1 MTKSLVTGGAGFIGS
16 NLVDTL
22 LELGHE
28 VVCVDNES
36 AESNEEFYWNPKA
49 YNVKADIVDYTAM
62 KNCMTGIDY
71 VFHLAAESRIQ
82 PAILNPIEAVT
93 KNCVGTCTIL
103 QAAREAGVKKVMYSS
118 TSSGY
123 GFNEPP
129 NNESQP
135 DDCLNPYS
143 VSKVAGEKLCKMY
156 TNLFGLKTISFRYFN
171 VYGER
176 QPLKGQYAPV
186 IGIFL
191 RQRAADESLTIVG
204 DGEQR
209 RDFTHVSDVVQA
221 NILAATKDI
230 DEEFYG
236 TLFNVGNGQ
245 NYSINEIADK
255 ISDNQVNI
263 PPRIGEARTTLA
275 NNNKLKSVLG
285 WEPKVNLM
293 EWIES
298 Q

>member
-1 MTKSLVTGGAGFIGS
+1 MKSLVTGGEICGS
-16 NLVDTL
+16 HIVDKL

-28 VVCVDNES
+28 VICYDNES

-49 YNVKADIVDYTAM
+49 DNIKGDIRDYHLLKDAM
-62 KNCMTGIDY
+62 RDVDY

-82 PAILNPIEAVT
+82 PAILNPIEAVSV
-93 KNCVGTCTIL
+93 NCVGTVTVL
-103 QAAREAGVKKVMYSS
+103 QCARESGVKKIICSS

-123 GFNEPP
+123 GYNEPP
-129 NNESQP
+129 NDETQR

-143 VSKVAGEKLCKMY
+143 VSKVSGEKLCKMY
-156 TNLFGLKTISFRYFN
+156 TNLFGLNTVFFRYFN

-191 RQRAADESLTIVG
+191 RQRAAGESLTIVG

-221 NILAATKDI
+221 NILAATKDVS
-230 DEEFYG
+230 DECYG
-236 TLFNVGNGQ
+236 ELYNIGNGV
-245 NYSINEIADK
+245 NYSINEIADA
-255 ISDNQVNI
+255 ISDDQVNI
-263 PPRIGEARTTLA
+263 PPRIGELGTTLA
-275 NNNKLKSVLG
+275 SNKKLKETFG
-285 WEPKVNLM
+285 WDPKVNLM
-293 EWIES
+293 EWISE

>member
-103 QAAREAGVKKVMYSS
+103 QAAREVGVKKVIYSS

-129 NNESQP
+129 NNEEQP

>member
-103 QAAREAGVKKVMYSS
+103 QAAREVGVKKVMYSS

-191 RQRAADESLTIVG
+191 RQRVADESLTIVG

>member
-103 QAAREAGVKKVMYSS
+103 QAAREVGVKKVIYSS

-129 NNESQP
+129 NNEEQP

-191 RQRAADESLTIVG
+191 RQRASDESLTIVG